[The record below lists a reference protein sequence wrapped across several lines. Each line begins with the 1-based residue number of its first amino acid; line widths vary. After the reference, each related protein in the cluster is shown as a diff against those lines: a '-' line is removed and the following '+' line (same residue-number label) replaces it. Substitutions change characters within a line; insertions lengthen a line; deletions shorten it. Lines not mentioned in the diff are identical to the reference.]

1 MKSSGFIFLCVSVV
15 ACGTSGSPPSQST
28 SGGASGAAGQSS
40 GASTGGTNPSS
51 GSTSGAAS
59 GLSTSGTVSASGAG
73 SGSASGA
80 ASGATSGVASGAS
93 SGAAS
98 GTTSGAASGASSGV
112 ASGSSG
118 GGASAGIFD
127 AGLPPGSVNM
137 VPAGYKG
144 APFMTNV
151 IPGFLYVANY
161 DTGGPAVAYCHT
173 ATGTTPTACA
183 GGIKLTD
190 WCCSDCNAQ
199 MTGARCD
206 DRSQSLG
213 VCPVY
218 RPDSDNAGLSHMNL
232 GEVDTY
238 AVAGP
243 TWIPGANG
251 PTLTGPT
258 VTVGTPVPQHANM
271 TTADDTYLSYT
282 NSGEWQKYTVEVLSA
297 GTYSIG
303 ALMGT
308 PPNVTITLD
317 FGISVTPVMLAMLP
331 ASPVSAACM
340 CAEAYHAWNPV
351 GSLGTVT
358 FAAAGTYLLTLTLNA
373 GNYNPLYFTFTK
385 M

>member
-1 MKSSGFIFLCVSVV
+1 
-15 ACGTSGSPPSQST
+15 
-28 SGGASGAAGQSS
+28 
-40 GASTGGTNPSS
+40 
-51 GSTSGAAS
+51 
-59 GLSTSGTVSASGAG
+59 
-73 SGSASGA
+73 
-80 ASGATSGVASGAS
+80 
-93 SGAAS
+93 
-98 GTTSGAASGASSGV
+98 
-112 ASGSSG
+112 
-118 GGASAGIFD
+118 
-127 AGLPPGSVNM
+127 M
-137 VPAGYKG
+137 VPAGYTG
-144 APFMTNV
+144 TPFMTNV

-173 ATGTTPTACA
+173 ATGTTATACA
-183 GGIKLTD
+183 GGIHLTD

-206 DRSQSLG
+206 DRNQSLG
-213 VCPVY
+213 VCPLY

-243 TWIPGANG
+243 TWIPGPNG
-251 PTLTGPT
+251 PTLTGPM

-308 PPNVTITLD
+308 PPDVTITLD
-317 FGISVTPVMLAMLP
+317 FGTSVTPVMLALP
-331 ASPVSAACM
+331 ASPVTAACM

-351 GSLGTVT
+351 ANLGTVT
-358 FAAAGTYLLTLTLNA
+358 FAAAGTYLLTLTLNT

>member
-1 MKSSGFIFLCVSVV
+1 MKASGFILIGVSVV
-15 ACGTSGSPPSQST
+15 ACGNSTSPPSQST
-28 SGGASGAAGQSS
+28 SGSANGAAGQSS
-40 GASTGGTNPSS
+40 GASASGANPSS
-51 GSTSGAAS
+51 GATSGAASGVSASGTVSTSGAAS
-59 GLSTSGTVSASGAG
+59 GTGSGTATGTG
-73 SGSASGA
+73 SGV
-80 ASGATSGVASGAS
+80 ASGATSG
-93 SGAAS
+93 AAT
-98 GTTSGAASGASSGV
+98 GTSSGV
-112 ASGSSG
+112 ASGATS
-118 GGASAGIFD
+118 GASVGGPSSGIFD
-127 AGLPPGSVNM
+127 AGLPPGSANKI
-137 VPAGYKG
+137 PAGYTG
-144 APFMTNV
+144 TPFMTNV

-173 ATGTTPTACA
+173 ATGTTPAACA
-183 GGIKLTD
+183 GGIHLTD

-213 VCPVY
+213 VCPLY

-282 NSGEWQKYTVEVLSA
+282 NSGQWQKYTVEVLA
-297 GTYSIG
+297 PGTYSIG

-317 FGISVTPVMLAMLP
+317 FGTGVTPVMLALP

-340 CAEAYHAWNPV
+340 CIEAYHAWNPV
-351 GSLGTVT
+351 ASLGTVS
-358 FAAAGTYLLTLTLNA
+358 FAAAGTYLLTLTLNT